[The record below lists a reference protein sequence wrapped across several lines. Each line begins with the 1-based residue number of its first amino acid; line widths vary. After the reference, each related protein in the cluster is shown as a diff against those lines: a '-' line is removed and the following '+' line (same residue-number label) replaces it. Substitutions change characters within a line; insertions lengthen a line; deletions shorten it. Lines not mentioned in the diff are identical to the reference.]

1 MKRFVFMSSD
11 EINLIIEALREYE
24 ERHYEAASQ
33 NWQEKMNNLIDM
45 LTKAR

>member
-11 EINLIIEALREYE
+11 EINLIIDALKEYE
-24 ERHYEAASQ
+24 ERHYEAEDQ
-33 NWQEKMNNLIDM
+33 NWQQKMNNLIDM